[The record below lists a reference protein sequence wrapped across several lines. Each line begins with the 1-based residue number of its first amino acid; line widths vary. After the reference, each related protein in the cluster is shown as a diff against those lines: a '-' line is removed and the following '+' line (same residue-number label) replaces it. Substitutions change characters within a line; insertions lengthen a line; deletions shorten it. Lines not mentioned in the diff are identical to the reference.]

1 MIIDHFCREKERD
14 KERRSMDRMGEDGS
28 KRDIRKKDILLYNTF
43 RTFFK
48 FKLFLPHVEY
58 YIYKKR
64 ILTLRDAF
72 LFISFLLLVLLIII
86 VVVVITTIFLLC

>member
-43 RTFFK
+43 RTFLNLNCF
-48 FKLFLPHVEY
+48 Y
-58 YIYKKR
+58 RMSNI
-64 ILTLRDAF
+64 I
-72 LFISFLLLVLLIII
+72 FIRSVY
-86 VVVVITTIFLLC
+86 